1 MRGALLKMR
10 MEKNKAYAEVLRQ
23 LSTAELLDRY
33 YDNPKMVDRVLDGH
47 RDAEKLNDGP
57 LTINGV
63 QMSEQDARDYLI
75 MQLVKRADLDPR

>member
-1 MRGALLKMR
+1 MR

-33 YDNPKMVDRVLDGH
+33 YDNPKLVDRVLKDHG
-47 RDAEKLNDGP
+47 DTEKLNDGP
-57 LTINGV
+57 LKINGI

-75 MQLVKRADLDPR
+75 MQLVKRADPDPR

>member
-1 MRGALLKMR
+1 MR

-33 YDNPKMVDRVLDGH
+33 YDNPELVDRILKG
-47 RDAEKLNDGP
+47 RGDATELETGP

-63 QMSEQDARDYLI
+63 KMSEQDARDYLI
-75 MQLVKRADLDPR
+75 MQLVKRADPDPK

>member
-1 MRGALLKMR
+1 MR

-33 YDNPKMVDRVLDGH
+33 YDNPELVDRILKG
-47 RDAEKLNDGP
+47 RGDATELESGP

-63 QMSEQDARDYLI
+63 KMSEQDARDYLI
-75 MQLVKRADLDPR
+75 MQLVKRADPDPK

>member
-1 MRGALLKMR
+1 MR

-33 YDNPKMVDRVLDGH
+33 YDNPELVDRILKG
-47 RDAEKLNDGP
+47 RGDATELEAGT

-63 QMSEQDARDYLI
+63 KMSEQDARDYLI
-75 MQLVKRADLDPR
+75 MQLVKRADPDPK

>member
-1 MRGALLKMR
+1 MR

-33 YDNPKMVDRVLDGH
+33 YDNPELVDRILKG
-47 RDAEKLNDGP
+47 RGDATELEDGP

-63 QMSEQDARDYLI
+63 KLSEQDARDYLI
-75 MQLVKRADLDPR
+75 MQLVKRADPDPK

>member
-1 MRGALLKMR
+1 MR

-33 YDNPKMVDRVLDGH
+33 YDNPELVDRILKG
-47 RDAEKLNDGP
+47 RGDATELEAGP

-63 QMSEQDARDYLI
+63 KMSEQDARDYLI
-75 MQLVKRADLDPR
+75 MQLVKRADPDTK